1 MELAVNIAVG
11 IIVAATP
18 LLLAAIGELVTER
31 AGVLNLGV
39 EGMMIIGALVGFAV
53 TFSSGN
59 PWIGIVAAIAAGI
72 ALSMVFAVLTQS
84 LLANQIASG
93 LALTIFGLGLT
104 SLLGQS
110 YTGKSIAPV
119 PNFDLPLLSDLP
131 VVGKLIF
138 SHDPIVYFSV
148 FLVISTMWFLT
159 KTRTGLILRAV
170 GENHEAAH
178 AIGHSVIGYRYAAI
192 AFGGA
197 CAGLA
202 GAYLSVIQ
210 TQIWVEAMTAG
221 RGWIALALVV
231 FAAWQP
237 YRALLGAYLF
247 GGITIIQL
255 HGQALGLGV
264 EPQLLAMLPYIA
276 TILVLVLISQ
286 NRLRANTSAP
296 GSLGKTFYASS

>member
-53 TFSSGN
+53 TFASGS
-59 PWIGIVAAIAAGI
+59 PWIGMIAAIAAGI
-72 ALSMVFAVLTQS
+72 ALSMVFAGLTQS

-104 SLLGQS
+104 SLLGQG

-119 PNFDLPLLSDLP
+119 PNLDLPLLSDLP

-138 SHDPIVYFSV
+138 SHDPIVYFSI
-148 FLVISTMWFLT
+148 FLVIATNWFLT

-178 AIGHSVIGYRYAAI
+178 AIGHRVIGYRYAAI

-202 GAYLSVIQ
+202 GAYLSVVQ

>member
-1 MELAVNIAVG
+1 MELVVNIAIG
-11 IIVAATP
+11 IIIAAMP
-18 LLLAAIGELVTER
+18 LILAAIGELVTER
-31 AGVLNLGV
+31 AGVL
-39 EGMMIIGALVGFAV
+39 MIVGALVGFAV
-53 TFSSGN
+53 TFLTGN
-59 PWIGIVAAIAAGI
+59 PWLGMIAAIVAGV
-72 ALSMVFAVLTQS
+72 ALSMIFAVLTQT

-104 SLLGQS
+104 ALIGQG

-119 PNFDLPLLSDLP
+119 PQLDIPFLSDLP
-131 VVGKLIF
+131 IVGKLIF
-138 SHDPIVYFSV
+138 GHDPIVYVSIV
-148 FLVISTMWFLT
+148 LVVVVRWYLNQ
-159 KTRTGLILRAV
+159 TRSGLILRAV

-178 AIGHSVIGYRYAAI
+178 AIGHSVLAYRYGAI

-255 HGQALGLGV
+255 HGQALGLEV
-264 EPQLLAMLPYIA
+264 EPQLLAMLTYLA
-276 TILVLVLISQ
+276 TILVLILISQ

>member
-59 PWIGIVAAIAAGI
+59 PWIGMVAAIAAGI
-72 ALSMVFAVLTQS
+72 ALSMVFAALTQS

-104 SLLGQS
+104 SLLGQG

-119 PNFDLPLLSDLP
+119 PNLDLPLLSDLP
-131 VVGKLIF
+131 VVGRLIF

-148 FLVISTMWFLT
+148 FLVIATMWFLT

>member
-1 MELAVNIAVG
+1 M
-11 IIVAATP
+11 
-18 LLLAAIGELVTER
+18 
-31 AGVLNLGV
+31 
-39 EGMMIIGALVGFAV
+39 
-53 TFSSGN
+53 
-59 PWIGIVAAIAAGI
+59 
-72 ALSMVFAVLTQS
+72 
-84 LLANQIASG
+84 
-93 LALTIFGLGLT
+93 
-104 SLLGQS
+104 
-110 YTGKSIAPV
+110 
-119 PNFDLPLLSDLP
+119 
-131 VVGKLIF
+131 
-138 SHDPIVYFSV
+138 
-148 FLVISTMWFLT
+148 
-159 KTRTGLILRAV
+159 RAV

-202 GAYLSVIQ
+202 GAYLSVVQ

>member
-1 MELAVNIAVG
+1 MELVVNIAVG
-11 IIVAATP
+11 VIIAATP
-18 LLLAAIGELVTER
+18 LILAAIGELVTER

-53 TFSSGN
+53 TFLTGN
-59 PWIGIVAAIAAGI
+59 PWVGMIAAILAGI
-72 ALSMVFAVLTQS
+72 ALSMIFAVLTQT

-104 SLLGQS
+104 ALIGQG

-119 PNFDLPLLSDLP
+119 PQLDIPLLSDLP
-131 VVGKLIF
+131 IVGKLIF
-138 SHDPIVYFSV
+138 SHDPIVYVSIA
-148 FLVISTMWFLT
+148 LVVAVKWYLNQ
-159 KTRTGLILRAV
+159 TRSGLILRAV

-178 AIGHSVIGYRYAAI
+178 AIGHSVLAYRYGAI

-202 GAYLSVIQ
+202 GAYLSVVQ

-255 HGQALGLGV
+255 HGQALGLEV
-264 EPQLLAMLPYIA
+264 EPQLLAMLPYLA

>member
-286 NRLRANTSAP
+286 NRIRANTSTP

>member
-104 SLLGQS
+104 SLLGQG

-119 PNFDLPLLSDLP
+119 PNLDLPLLSDLP

-178 AIGHSVIGYRYAAI
+178 AIGQSVIGYRYAAI

>member
-59 PWIGIVAAIAAGI
+59 PWIGMVAAIAAGI
-72 ALSMVFAVLTQS
+72 ALSMVFAALTQS

-104 SLLGQS
+104 SLLGQG

-286 NRLRANTSAP
+286 NRIRANTSTP